1 MSVQLKGND
10 TQSGDLRQ
18 ASLGLNRQDGGV
30 LNVGGGGGGNSVAP
44 PRDDS
49 SNSDGREAGGGS
61 SLSFLPSK
69 STNSGT
75 DFIGF
80 SVSKRDKGFTPAKA
94 RLNAG
99 SDENG
104 NNSEF
109 KEETSKIDDF
119 VPDMEPDGNP
129 LNEDPV
135 YVDSYGVGG
144 NDTAYGGGGGGI
156 GYRDVSGYDT
166 PYDMQ
171 GIDVSKTASK
181 KKKMYIFLII
191 AFAVVVMVF
200 LSHKKSK
207 KRR

>member
-1 MSVQLKGND
+1 MPVQLRGND
-10 TQSGDLRQ
+10 TQSGDLRM
-18 ASLGLNRQDGGV
+18 ASLEPHQTAG
-30 LNVGGGGGGNSVAP
+30 LNVGGGGGGNPVAP

-69 STNSGT
+69 STNSDT
-75 DFIGF
+75 DFIG
-80 SVSKRDKGFTPAKA
+80 SPVSKRDKGFTPAKA
-94 RLNAG
+94 MLNAG

-119 VPDMEPDGNP
+119 VPDTEPDDNP

-135 YVDSYGVGG
+135 YTDSYGVGG
-144 NDTAYGGGGGGI
+144 NDTAYGGGGGI

-166 PYDMQ
+166 PYDMK

-191 AFAVVVMVF
+191 ALAVVVIVF
-200 LSHKKSK
+200 LSRKKSK